1 MSKHSK
7 GPARLQKAKVPQPQ
21 THAVTQAL
29 LQRVDQ
35 RAAATGALTIPA
47 VPALLDFYVDLC
59 ASVFAAVGRRFTAAE
74 REQAKLVIEDRFE
87 STHLPEHAW
96 PPTPA
101 FAEWA
106 TCQHLFALPP
116 DRCPV
121 ELRWLVYR
129 KPIN

>member
-1 MSKHSK
+1 MLISVHLAVRHYVPDASARQWAEQCCAMFFTRDELGACAK
-7 GPARLQKAKVPQPQ
+7 G
-21 THAVTQAL
+21 
-29 LQRVDQ
+29 
-35 RAAATGALTIPA
+35 
-47 VPALLDFYVDLC
+47 LDLELISDESAY
-59 ASVFAAVGRRFTAAE
+59 E
-74 REQAKLVIEDRFE
+74 FE

-96 PPTPA
+96 PPTAA

-129 KPIN
+129 KSTD